1 MNTVCPACHATNRIP
16 DDRRN
21 EQAKCGRCSHA
32 LFDGAIV
39 NASEDTLDKLLQDD
53 LPGLIDFWAPW
64 CGPCQGFAPVFA
76 AVAAARAGEVRCI
89 KVNTEDQPAL
99 SSRFRIRNIPTIMLY
114 RNGQRIDML
123 NGAMPQ
129 APFEAWLDEQLA
141 KQA

>member
-1 MNTVCPACHATNRIP
+1 MIR
-16 DDRRN
+16 
-21 EQAKCGRCSHA
+21 
-32 LFDGAIV
+32 
-39 NASEDTLDKLLQDD
+39 
-53 LPGLIDFWAPW
+53 
-64 CGPCQGFAPVFA
+64 PVFA

-129 APFEAWLDEQLA
+129 RRLKPGWMSSWPSRPDPKINQRPSRRAV
-141 KQA
+141 